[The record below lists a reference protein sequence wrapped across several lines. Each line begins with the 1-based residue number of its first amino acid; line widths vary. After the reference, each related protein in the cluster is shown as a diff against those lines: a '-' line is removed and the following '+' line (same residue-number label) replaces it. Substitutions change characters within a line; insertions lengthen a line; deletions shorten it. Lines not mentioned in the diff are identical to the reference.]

1 MSIFRK
7 DKDKDKDKDKSARPA
22 VPEEAEVK
30 AKEEIAEEPPQA
42 EYTDINE
49 VASESSSESQNNS
62 DGMEEIYST
71 HDKRIK
77 YKRLAPIEEEEAAK
91 RKAATK
97 RELVRGK
104 LEFSSSGE
112 LIAPDVELKAELDP
126 DAVVAEDIIEDIND
140 VKSLRNVY
148 VQDIDEIDISLDPM
162 ENLREYER
170 RADDK
175 ERYEERHAP
184 SAKVV
189 VPYQSSGEKIVA
201 YVPVYQHDSKIEKIY
216 LKAGKFTEVVES
228 EYDEYLRSDDP
239 TISKDYHAMQKAVK
253 PRQSLLFTLSQMAQ
267 KRKEEAEQ
275 QKAQQKEQK
284 EQKEVRENFDEEPAP
299 IQKKKP
305 SAVGKFFRII
315 GTLLSHGVAS
325 QTNKTNVTS
334 TDYSS
339 REDEKYVLDDI
350 RANIKKLAIH
360 TGVFALIAITSMVL
374 LIMIGSLTDET
385 RESIG
390 SGGAILLCGVNLLL
404 TIGMGVVARGYVFDG
419 LRPLMRFRGNC
430 DTGVALAYTGCL
442 LQSIIAMFT
451 APSFLNGEHHLYSF
465 VAAFALMLNTLGRL
479 LMALRVK
486 SNFSFITSHSPAY
499 AAKIYKDEE
508 TARRM
513 VSGTTASKGVVA
525 YQHFTRFLSDFLKI
539 SYAPDPSEEASG
551 KVTPITV
558 ISSLFVA
565 VVYAFVFKSVAGTV
579 SALAVMLC
587 ISVRFTALLAGNI
600 PMLLFSRRMLKEG
613 AMVAGY
619 PSVRQFCDT
628 SAVMVSAAELFPK
641 GCVRLDELVPYQSL
655 RVDENLL
662 MAAAILKEAGSPI
675 APVFDELIQ
684 ENSGRLPDV
693 ESVIYEDKSGLVG
706 WINGERVLVGN
717 MALMNR
723 YHITIPDRGT
733 AVKDR
738 KVAYIAVSGQ
748 AVAMLLLRYLPSNI
762 SMPQLQ
768 RAESSGLAFVVS
780 TPDPNVTAEMI
791 AETYGIFYRSV
802 KIMPTGYANTID
814 EVTSRVEETSR
825 AYLATRGRVASL
837 ARAVGGC
844 IGLKSNITIGIV
856 IEMFGL
862 ILGVLLC
869 ATLALYS
876 SVARLSVVEL
886 MIYILFW
893 TAATIIA
900 ELIRRP

>member
-7 DKDKDKDKDKSARPA
+7 DKDKEKDKPVLSASPEDVA
-22 VPEEAEVK
+22 EQFTAEPEED
-30 AKEEIAEEPPQA
+30 
-42 EYTDINE
+42 YTDIN
-49 VASESSSESQNNS
+49 AAAAESASESQNES

-71 HDKRIK
+71 RDKRIK
-77 YKRLAPIEEEEAAK
+77 YKRLAPIEEEAAAK

-104 LEFSSSGE
+104 LEFSSDGGFF
-112 LIAPDVELKAELDP
+112 APEVELKAEIDP
-126 DAVVAEDIIEDIND
+126 EAVVSEEIIEEIRD

-170 RADDK
+170 TATDK
-175 ERYEERHAP
+175 ERYEERHTP
-184 SAKVV
+184 KVV
-189 VPYQSSGEKIVA
+189 IPYQSTGEKIVA
-201 YVPVYQHDSKIEKIY
+201 RVPVYRHDSKTEKIF
-216 LKAGKFTEVVES
+216 LKAGKFTEVVEN
-228 EYDEYLRSDDP
+228 EYDEYLRSNDP
-239 TISKDYHAMQKAVK
+239 TISKNYHAMQKEIK

-267 KRKEEAEQ
+267 KRKEETEQ
-275 QKAQQKEQK
+275 QKPQKVQQ
-284 EQKEVRENFDEEPAP
+284 EVRENFDEEPVP
-299 IQKKKP
+299 QQEKKSSSVK
-305 SAVGKFFRII
+305 KFFRIL
-315 GTLLSHGVAS
+315 GTLLTHGFAS
-325 QTNKTNVTS
+325 QSAKQKES
-334 TDYSS
+334 SSDYNS
-339 REDEKYVLDDI
+339 REDEEYVLGDI
-350 RANIKKLAIH
+350 KENIKHLAIH
-360 TGVFALIAITSMVL
+360 TGVFALIAVTLLVL
-374 LIMIGSLTDET
+374 LIMIGSLNDNT

-390 SGGAILLCGVNLLL
+390 TGGAILLCGVNLLL
-404 TIGMGVVARGYVFDG
+404 TIGMGVVARGYVIDG
-419 LRPLMRFRGNC
+419 LRPLARLRGNS
-430 DTGVALAYTGCL
+430 DTGVALAYLGCL
-442 LQSIIAMFT
+442 LQSIIAMFA
-451 APSFLNGEHHLYSF
+451 APSFISGEMHLYSF
-465 VAAFALMLNTLGRL
+465 VAAFALTLNTLGRL

-486 SNFSFITSHSPAY
+486 SNFSFITAHSPAY

-525 YQHFTRFLSDFLKI
+525 YQHITRFLSDFLKI
-539 SYAPDPSEEASG
+539 SYAPDPSEEIAG

-558 ISSLFVA
+558 ISTLFVT
-565 VVYAFVFKSVAGTV
+565 VVYAFVFQSVPGTV

-587 ISVRFTALLAGNI
+587 ISVPFTALLAGNI
-600 PMLLFSRRMLKEG
+600 PMLLFSKKMLKEG

-628 SAVMVSAAELFPK
+628 SAVMISAAELFPK
-641 GCVRLDELVPYQSL
+641 GCVRLDELVPYQKL
-655 RVDENLL
+655 RIDDNLL
-662 MAAAILKEAGSPI
+662 MAAAILREADSPI
-675 APVFDELIQ
+675 APVFDELVQ

-723 YHITIPDRGT
+723 YHITIPDRGMI
-733 AVKDR
+733 VKDR
-738 KVAYIAVSGQ
+738 QVTYIAVSGQ
-748 AVAMLLLRYLPSNI
+748 AVATLLLRYLPSNI
-762 SMPQLQ
+762 SMPQMQ
-768 RAESSGLAFVVS
+768 RAENSGLAFVVS

-791 AETYGIFYRSV
+791 ADTYGIFYRSV

-814 EVTSRVEETSR
+814 EVTSRIEETSR

-844 IGLKSNITIGIV
+844 ISLRSNITLGIV
-856 IEMFGL
+856 IEVFGL
-862 ILGVLLC
+862 VLGVLLC

-876 SVARLSVVEL
+876 SVARLSIIEL

-893 TAATIIA
+893 AAATIIA

>member
-7 DKDKDKDKDKSARPA
+7 EKDKPVR
-22 VPEEAEVK
+22 PEEP
-30 AKEEIAEEPPQA
+30 EETISEAPEEDL
-42 EYTDINE
+42 TDISD
-49 VASESSSESQNNS
+49 AAAESSSESLNNG
-62 DGMEEIYST
+62 DEMEEIYST

-77 YKRLAPIEEEEAAK
+77 YKRLAPIEEEAAAK

-97 RELVRGK
+97 EELIRGK
-104 LEFSSSGE
+104 VEFSTDDGY
-112 LIAPDVELKAELDP
+112 IAPEVELEAELDP
-126 DAVVAEDIIEDIND
+126 DAVVSDEIIEDVHEIR
-140 VKSLRNVY
+140 SLRSVY
-148 VQDIDEIDISLDPM
+148 IRDVDEIDISLDPM
-162 ENLREYER
+162 ENVREYER

-184 SAKVV
+184 KPVI
-189 VPYQSSGEKIVA
+189 PYQSTGEKIVSR
-201 YVPVYQHDSKIEKIY
+201 VPVYQHDSKVEKIY

-228 EYDEYLRSDDP
+228 EYDEYLRSNDP
-239 TISKDYHAMQKAVK
+239 TISKNYHAMQKAIK
-253 PRQSLLFTLSQMAQ
+253 PRQSLLLTLSQMAQ
-267 KRKEEAEQ
+267 KHKEEVEK
-275 QKAQQKEQK
+275 QKAQQPPHQ
-284 EQKEVRENFDEEPAP
+284 EVRENFDEEPAP
-299 IQKKKP
+299 VPPKKT
-305 SAVGKFFRII
+305 SSIGKFFRIL
-315 GTLLSHGVAS
+315 GTLMSRGLAS
-325 QTNKTNVTS
+325 SKTKAEES
-334 TDYSS
+334 APDYNS
-339 REDEKYVLDDI
+339 REDEKYVLTEL
-350 RANIKKLAIH
+350 RANIKKLALH
-360 TGVFALIAITSMVL
+360 TGVFALIAVTMLAL
-374 LIMIGSLTDET
+374 LILMATMDAQT
-385 RESIG
+385 RETLG
-390 SGGAILLCGVNLLL
+390 TGGAILFCGVNLLL
-404 TIGMGVVARGYVFDG
+404 TIGLGVVARYYIYDG
-419 LRPLMRFRGNC
+419 LRPLARFHGNC
-430 DTGVALAYTGCL
+430 DTAIGLAYTGCL
-442 LQSIIAMFT
+442 LQSIVAMFT
-451 APSFLNGEHHLYSF
+451 ADDFMNGESHLYSF
-465 VAAFALMLNTLGRL
+465 VVAFALMLQTLGRL

-525 YQHFTRFLSDFLKI
+525 YQHITRFLSDFLKI
-539 SYAPDPSEEASG
+539 SYAPDPSEEVAG

-565 VVYAFVFKSVAGTV
+565 IVYAVIFGSVQGTV

-587 ISVRFTALLAGNI
+587 ISVPFTALLAGNI
-600 PMLLFSRRMLKEG
+600 PMLIFSKRMLKDG

-628 SAVMVSAAELFPK
+628 SAIMVSAYELFPK
-641 GCVRLDELVPYQSL
+641 GCVRLDELVPYQRL
-655 RVDENLL
+655 RIDENLL
-662 MAAAILKEAGSPI
+662 MGAAILKEANSPI
-675 APVFDELIQ
+675 APVFDELIA
-684 ENSGRLPDV
+684 ENSGRLPAV

-717 MALMNR
+717 MALMRR
-723 YHITIPDRGT
+723 YHISIPDRGVR
-733 AVKDR
+733 VKDR
-738 KVAYIAVSGQ
+738 EVAYVAVSGQ

-768 RAESSGLAFVVS
+768 RAERSGLAFVVS

-791 AETYGIFYRSV
+791 SEKYGVFYRSV

-814 EVTSRVEETSR
+814 EVTTKVEETSR

-844 IGLKSNITIGIV
+844 IGLKSNITLGII

-862 ILGVLLC
+862 VLGVLLC

-876 SVARLSVVEL
+876 SVARLSVLEL

-893 TAATIIA
+893 AAATIIA

>member
-7 DKDKDKDKDKSARPA
+7 DKDKPVYPVEADEALQQAGNGAAESQVQPD
-22 VPEEAEVK
+22 EEF
-30 AKEEIAEEPPQA
+30 
-42 EYTDINE
+42 TDINE
-49 VASESSSESQNNS
+49 VAAESSSTSQNDS

-77 YKRLAPIEEEEAAK
+77 YKRLAPIEEEAAAK

-104 LEFSSSGE
+104 LEFSSSGGFF
-112 LIAPDVELKAELDP
+112 APEVELEAEIDP
-126 DAVVAEDIIEDIND
+126 DAVVSEEVIEDIRD

-162 ENLREYER
+162 DNLREYER
-170 RADDK
+170 RATDK
-175 ERYEERHAP
+175 ERYEERHT
-184 SAKVV
+184 AKVV

-201 YVPVYQHDSKIEKIY
+201 RVPVYRHDSKTEKIY
-216 LKAGKFTEVVES
+216 LKAGKFTEVVEN
-228 EYDEYLRSDDP
+228 EYDEYLRSTDP
-239 TISKDYHAMQKAVK
+239 TISKNYHAMQKEIK

-275 QKAQQKEQK
+275 QKPQKERQ
-284 EQKEVRENFDEEPAP
+284 EVRENFDEEPVP
-299 IQKKKP
+299 LQEKKP
-305 SAVGKFFRII
+305 SSVGKFFRIL
-315 GTLLSHGVAS
+315 GTLLTHSFAS
-325 QTNKTNVTS
+325 QSAKQKEKLP
-334 TDYSS
+334 DYNS
-339 REDEKYVLDDI
+339 REDEQYVLDDI
-350 RANIKKLAIH
+350 KANIKHLAIH
-360 TGVFALIAITSMVL
+360 TAVFALIAVTLLVL
-374 LIMIGSLTDET
+374 LIMIGTLNDDT
-385 RESIG
+385 RDSIG
-390 SGGAILLCGVNLLL
+390 TAGAVLLCGINLLL
-404 TIGMGVVARGYVFDG
+404 TIGMGIVARGYVVDG
-419 LRPLMRFRGNC
+419 LRPLARLKGNT
-430 DTGVALAYTGCL
+430 DTGVGLAYLGCL
-442 LQSIIAMFT
+442 LQSIVAMFS
-451 APSFLNGEHHLYSF
+451 AESFINGEMHLYSF
-465 VAAFALMLNTLGRL
+465 VAAFALTLNTLGRL

-486 SNFSFITSHSPAY
+486 SNFSFITSRSPAY

-525 YQHFTRFLSDFLKI
+525 YQHITRFLSDFLKI
-539 SYAPDPSEEASG
+539 SYAPDPSEEVCG

-558 ISSLFVA
+558 ISTLFVTGM
-565 VVYAFVFKSVAGTV
+565 YAILFQSIPGTV

-587 ISVRFTALLAGNI
+587 ISVPFTALLAGNI
-600 PMLLFSRRMLKEG
+600 PMLLFSRKMLREG

-641 GCVRLDELVPYQSL
+641 GCVRLDELVPYQKL
-655 RVDENLL
+655 RIDDNLL
-662 MAAAILKEAGSPI
+662 MAAAVLREANSPI
-675 APVFDELIQ
+675 APVFDELVQ
-684 ENSGRLPDV
+684 ENSGRLPQV

-717 MALMNR
+717 ATLMNR
-723 YHITIPDRGT
+723 YHITIPDRGVV
-733 AVKDR
+733 VKNR
-738 KVAYIAVSGQ
+738 QVTYIAVSGQ
-748 AVAMLLLRYLPSNI
+748 AVATLLLRYLPSNI

-768 RAESSGLAFVVS
+768 RAENNGLAFVVS
-780 TPDPNVTAEMI
+780 TPDPNVTAELI
-791 AETYGIFYRSV
+791 AEAYGVFYRSV

-814 EVTSRVEETSR
+814 EVTSHVEETSR

-844 IGLKSNITIGIV
+844 IGLKSNITLGIV
-856 IEMFGL
+856 IEIFGL
-862 ILGVLLC
+862 VLGVLLC

-876 SVARLSVVEL
+876 SVARLSIVEL

-893 TAATIIA
+893 AAATIIA